1 VIHGRFLHF
10 DADPHVFE
18 VGLQIGSHV
27 DLVRPFK
34 ARITAEDET
43 VLLQGY
49 TQEFAV
55 VAGPGATAKSG
66 VPQGKVSNRYV
77 SKWDFSVVH
86 GTLTWDVFPHPFR
99 MKEVEEYGTG
109 NCEMV

>member
-1 VIHGRFLHF
+1 LILFGR
-10 DADPHVFE
+10 
-18 VGLQIGSHV
+18 
-27 DLVRPFK
+27 FK

-55 VAGPGATAKSG
+55 VAGTRATAKS
-66 VPQGKVSNRYV
+66 VVSQGKVSNRYV
-77 SKWDFSVVH
+77 PEWDFGIVH
-86 GTLTWDVFPHPFR
+86 ATLTWDVFPHPFR
-99 MKEVEEYGTG
+99 MKEVGEYGTG